1 MKTVRERSSQRGKI
15 CQPTSNTLPIF
26 KRYDR
31 KQDGRDLFIYGT
43 KCHNLP
49 WQKELPPLSDKPQS
63 HLRWHPLRQ
72 EWVCY
77 AVHRQNRTFK
87 PPAAYCPFCPTRTDI
102 LPTEIPYRDFEVA
115 VFENRFS
122 AFAAQAKTIPQ
133 LSIDSAPAIGRC
145 EIIVYSSV
153 HEGSLG
159 TLPLKH
165 LELIVR
171 VWRDRYQDLM
181 ARESIQF
188 VMPFENRGE
197 EVGVTLHHPH
207 GQIYAFSY
215 IPPVVAKMQQA
226 FREKPILQELR
237 QTMGREYYLFN
248 DDRVLAFVP
257 PFQRYPYEVWLTTHQ
272 FHPGLWTFSEAEITS
287 LANTLSQV
295 VRLYDRLFDRP
306 FPYIMLLYAAPKGE
320 ESYFQFHIQFLPC
333 LRTADKLK
341 YLAGC
346 ETGAGT
352 FLADLLPEET
362 AARLR
367 QLRDEEKL

>member
-1 MKTVRERSSQRGKI
+1 MKANWKKSTKPWEI
-15 CQPTSNTLPIF
+15 CKPASAQLPFF
-26 KRYDR
+26 KRYKR
-31 KQDGRDLFIYGT
+31 KQDGRELFIYGT
-43 KCHNLP
+43 QLHNLA
-49 WQKELPPLSDKPQS
+49 WQKELPPLPFATES

-77 AVHRQNRTFK
+77 ATHRQNRTFK
-87 PPAAYCPFCPTRTDI
+87 PPAVYCPFCPTGKGNF
-102 LPTEIPYRDFEVA
+102 PTEIPCSDFEVA

-122 AFAAQAKTIPQ
+122 AFTTQPVAPPQ
-133 LSIDSAPAIGRC
+133 LSTATARASGRC
-145 EIIVYSSV
+145 EIIVYSPL

-159 TLPLKH
+159 SLPLKQ
-165 LELIVR
+165 LELIVK

-215 IPPVVAKMQQA
+215 IPPVVAKMQKA
-226 FREKPILQELR
+226 FREKPVLQELGR
-237 QTMGREYYLFN
+237 TMSRELYIFKDN
-248 DDRVLAFVP
+248 NVLAFVP
-257 PFQRYPYEVWLTTHQ
+257 PFQRYPYEAWLTTHE
-272 FHPGLWTFSEAEITS
+272 FHPGLWTFSEAEIHS
-287 LANTLSQV
+287 LAISLGRI
-295 VRLYDRLFDRP
+295 VRLYDRLFARP

-320 ESYFQFHIQFLPC
+320 EKHFQFHIQFLPY
-333 LRTADKLK
+333 LRDADKLK

-367 QLRDEEKL
+367 RLSDEEF